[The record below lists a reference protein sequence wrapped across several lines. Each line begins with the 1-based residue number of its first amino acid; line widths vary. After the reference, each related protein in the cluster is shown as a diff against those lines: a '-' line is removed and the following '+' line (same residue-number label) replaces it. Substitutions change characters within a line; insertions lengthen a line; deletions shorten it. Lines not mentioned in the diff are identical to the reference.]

1 MNATSLRISVSVSL
15 ALATSALIAC
25 AAPDSSPDPDES
37 TGQATQALRNCPDG
51 DCPAPTPKAPK
62 PAPTTT
68 TTAPP
73 PPPPSD
79 PPPAGTKFWWNPGS
93 SSGTVLSPTDYTFTC
108 NDATHQIAYYAP
120 GPVGQP
126 PVLSAE
132 PLCWVIK
139 DCILVAPMAK
149 MVSSSSSGGP
159 LPSGPICS
167 GYTLVSQSYCS
178 AGLTLRCFPLQGTCS
193 CKW

>member
-68 TTAPP
+68 TAPP
-73 PPPPSD
+73 PPPPSN

-126 PVLSAE
+126 PVPSAE

>member
-68 TTAPP
+68 TAPP
-73 PPPPSD
+73 PPPSN